1 MTDPIFDI
9 FYNGIKQ
16 EVETVGQDFFR
27 DMLPVLREKR
37 AFTNICE
44 RYNAQ
49 IASRL
54 RMEREVNN
62 LSEESFVKALE
73 KMSNFIYAMEG
84 SFNPEEEHIDYETL
98 IEDSIVVKFRSHPKM
113 RLNIYFDEESLGDDN
128 PEESYLLY
136 EKQGRMTLVSD
147 TIRNNVGLIR
157 ELLSL

>member
-1 MTDPIFDI
+1 MTEPIFDM

-16 EVETVGQDFFR
+16 EVEAAGQDFLR

-37 AFTNICE
+37 AFTNISE

-54 RMEREVNN
+54 RIEREVNN

-84 SFNPEEEHIDYETL
+84 LFNPEEEHIDYETL

-147 TIRNNVGLIR
+147 TIRNNVSLIR